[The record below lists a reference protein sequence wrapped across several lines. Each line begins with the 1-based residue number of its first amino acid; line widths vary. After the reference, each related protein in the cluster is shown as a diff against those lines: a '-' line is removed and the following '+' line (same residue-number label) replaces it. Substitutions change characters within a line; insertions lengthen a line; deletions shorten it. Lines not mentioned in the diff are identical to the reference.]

1 MKLRRGGTVGESNSD
16 ACLLGKAKEGRTEVR
31 HSTFRKS
38 ERGVAHNYMDF
49 NETPWHSLL
58 Q

>member
-1 MKLRRGGTVGESNSD
+1 MGESNSD